1 MEANTAIAYK
11 AEDQREESS
20 KDSKPRK
27 SLEALS
33 CMFSLVM
40 ALHACQETTRKK
52 ATENIRRNNICNS
65 YR

>member
-1 MEANTAIAYK
+1 MTDYLFEKKIQNWKWELSLEANTAIAYK

-33 CMFSLVM
+33 CIF
-40 ALHACQETTRKK
+40 
-52 ATENIRRNNICNS
+52 N
-65 YR
+65 